1 MVVSFFFLLCLIS
14 LQKMKNTKQK
24 QKHPSKP
31 IKETKGISELYH
43 EVGILTYHRRRGSI
57 PSLHHLIQCLVMQT
71 RKQDPEGQQHTA
83 ATEGTASSRALMPFT
98 FHFLN
103 RTRVSSVFLQI
114 SNGWNWLWSAY
125 ITLRERERERHF
137 LKMHETWLKASW
149 QSPDCLGGGSASK
162 IRRMCNKNEV
172 KRGLLFL

>member
-1 MVVSFFFLLCLIS
+1 MVVSFFFSLCLIS
-14 LQKMKNTKQK
+14 LQKMKNTK

-43 EVGILTYHRRRGSI
+43 EVGILIYHRRRGSI
-57 PSLHHLIQCLVMQT
+57 PSLHRLIQCLVMQT

-83 ATEGTASSRALMPFT
+83 ATEGTASSRALMPLT

-114 SNGWNWLWSAY
+114 SNGWNWLRSAY
-125 ITLRERERERHF
+125 ITLRERERETF
-137 LKMHETWLKASW
+137 LKDAWNMVESFLTEPWLF
-149 QSPDCLGGGSASK
+149 GG
-162 IRRMCNKNEV
+162 RQC
-172 KRGLLFL
+172 